1 MLPRDLIK
9 RLGTFEIDHFDF
21 EGNFQPDTL
30 TLQEQMKVYSFQ
42 FKQAVNCFGK
52 QRVALCGKVG
62 CMKDDVVIAL
72 QLAVY
77 YGARPEMYA

>member
-30 TLQEQMKVYSFQ
+30 TPSQVERAAL
-42 FKQAVNCFGK
+42 
-52 QRVALCGKVG
+52 RVA
-62 CMKDDVVIAL
+62 
-72 QLAVY
+72 
-77 YGARPEMYA
+77 GARSVNATPFKGDGRPLRRRPRHAL